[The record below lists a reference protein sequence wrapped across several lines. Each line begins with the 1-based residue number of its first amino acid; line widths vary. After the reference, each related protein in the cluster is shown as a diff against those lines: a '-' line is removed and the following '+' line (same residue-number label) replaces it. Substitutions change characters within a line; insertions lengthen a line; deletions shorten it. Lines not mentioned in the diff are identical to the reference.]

1 MVLKNQTA
9 KKLKNQKMQTT
20 SHLLMIRPVDF
31 KFNEQTAGDN
41 KFQVAGEQENV
52 QHQALAEFDGFVN
65 ILREN
70 GVDVTVISDTLDPAT
85 PDSIFPNN
93 WVSFHE
99 DGSVFLYPMHSPNR
113 REERR
118 KDIIDN
124 LGKTFE
130 VSHLT
135 DLSFFEQQQLFLEG
149 TGSMVLDRTHKIAY
163 ACLSVRTDKEVLEN
177 FAMLSGYEVVAFD
190 AVDEHGFPI
199 YHTNVMMCIG
209 EKFAVVCLDSIKYTE
224 DKIAILESF
233 KATKKTV
240 IDISFDQM
248 NHFAGNMLEVKN
260 KEGHS
265 LLVMSEQA
273 LKALHGTQITA
284 LSAFSKIVTAPLY
297 TIEQNGGG
305 SARCM
310 LAEVHLPLKP

>member
-1 MVLKNQTA
+1 
-9 KKLKNQKMQTT
+9 MQTT

-41 KFQVAGEQENV
+41 KFQVASEQADV
-52 QHQALAEFDGFVN
+52 QQKALAEFDGFVAV
-65 ILREN
+65 LREN
-70 GVDVTVISDTLDPAT
+70 GVDVTVINDTLSPET

-93 WVSFHE
+93 WISFHE

-113 REERR
+113 RQERR
-118 KDIIDN
+118 KDIIDELDQKFAVN
-124 LGKTFE
+124 
-130 VSHLT
+130 HLT
-135 DLSFFEQQQLFLEG
+135 DLSFFEQQNFFLEG
-149 TGSMVLDRTHKIAY
+149 TGSLVLDRTNKIAY
-163 ACLSVRTDKEVLEN
+163 ACLSIRTDEEVLEN
-177 FAMLSGYEVVAFD
+177 FSMLAGYKIVAFQ
-190 AVDEHGFPI
+190 AVDQNNFPI

-209 EKFAVVCLDSIKYTE
+209 EKFAVVCLESIKSTE
-224 DKIAILESF
+224 DKITVLESF

-248 NHFAGNMLEVKN
+248 NHFAGNMLEVQN
-260 KEGHS
+260 KDGES

-284 LSAFSKIVTAPLY
+284 LSEFSKIVTAPIY

-310 LAEVHLPLKP
+310 LAEVHLPLKQGI

>member
-1 MVLKNQTA
+1 
-9 KKLKNQKMQTT
+9 
-20 SHLLMIRPVDF
+20 MIRPVDF

-52 QHQALAEFDGFVN
+52 QQQALAEFDGFVG

-70 GVDVTVISDTLDPAT
+70 GVDVTVVNDTLDPET

-99 DGSVFLYPMHSPNR
+99 DGWVFLYPMHSPNR
-113 REERR
+113 RLERR
-118 KDIIDN
+118 KDIIEH

-149 TGSMVLDRTHKIAY
+149 TGSLVLDRINKIAY
-163 ACLSVRTDKEVLEN
+163 ACLSVRTDEEVLKN
-177 FAMLSGYEVVAFD
+177 FAMLSGYEVVAFQ
-190 AVDEHGFPI
+190 AVDESGFPI

-209 EKFAVVCLDSIKYTE
+209 EKFAVVCLESIKYTE
-224 DKIAILESF
+224 DKITVLESF
-233 KATKKTV
+233 KSTNKTV
-240 IDISFDQM
+240 IDISFEQM
-248 NHFAGNMLEVKN
+248 NHFAGNMLEVQN
-260 KEGHS
+260 KDGES

-284 LSAFSKIVTAPLY
+284 LSAFSKIVTAPIY

-310 LAEVHLPLKP
+310 LAEIHLPLK